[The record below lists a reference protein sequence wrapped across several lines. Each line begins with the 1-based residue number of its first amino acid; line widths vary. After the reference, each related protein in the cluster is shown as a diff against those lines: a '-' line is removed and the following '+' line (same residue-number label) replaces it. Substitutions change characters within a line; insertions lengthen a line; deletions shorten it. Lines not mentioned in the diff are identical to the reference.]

1 MSTDTYA
8 VMTALPAL
16 RGVRDRLKAKGW
28 HVTEYGK
35 NKQIEEW
42 SVRAERDGGCTIH
55 LTWEPEFQRLSGFVS
70 APCAMDPGW
79 PEEKE
84 EQEKEDGYSGSY
96 DEPDLNS
103 PPVLTPA

>member
-1 MSTDTYA
+1 MA
-8 VMTALPAL
+8 
-16 RGVRDRLKAKGW
+16 
-28 HVTEYGK
+28 
-35 NKQIEEW
+35 
-42 SVRAERDGGCTIH
+42 
-55 LTWEPEFQRLSGFVS
+55 
-70 APCAMDPGW
+70 PGW

>member
-1 MSTDTYA
+1 MA
-8 VMTALPAL
+8 GALAGSRP
-16 RGVRDRLKAKGW
+16 RPGESRPG
-28 HVTEYGK
+28 
-35 NKQIEEW
+35 
-42 SVRAERDGGCTIH
+42 AERDGGCTIH

>member
-1 MSTDTYA
+1 
-8 VMTALPAL
+8 
-16 RGVRDRLKAKGW
+16 
-28 HVTEYGK
+28 
-35 NKQIEEW
+35 
-42 SVRAERDGGCTIH
+42 
-55 LTWEPEFQRLSGFVS
+55 
-70 APCAMDPGW
+70 MDPGW